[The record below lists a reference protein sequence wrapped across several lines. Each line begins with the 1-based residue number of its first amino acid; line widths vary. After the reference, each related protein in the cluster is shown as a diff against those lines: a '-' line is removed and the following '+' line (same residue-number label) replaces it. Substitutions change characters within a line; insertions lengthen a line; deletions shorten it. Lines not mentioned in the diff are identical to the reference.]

1 MTVLFKKKKK
11 AAKLVIHYQT
21 QRFFLIP
28 SLPPLVKM
36 TFSSWEMVLLLTLQA
51 VIWVWRT
58 VAINPKRLGFILVL
72 TRRSETWVKLIS
84 PWKLNGQTQ
93 GPCRVPKVVLCIF
106 FERLENV

>member
-36 TFSSWEMVLLLTLQA
+36 ILSSREMELLLTLQA
-51 VIWVWRT
+51 VTGV
-58 VAINPKRLGFILVL
+58 
-72 TRRSETWVKLIS
+72 
-84 PWKLNGQTQ
+84 
-93 GPCRVPKVVLCIF
+93 
-106 FERLENV
+106 ENCCYKS